1 MSAGFTGWEKSRV
14 HRVNIA
20 SMSDQLQDPHVTA
33 EYCRSELQAAGG
45 LTKIIPPAER
55 PHTMMQFGMTASTM
69 VRTYMQSL
77 PVQLRQFRK
86 PPEGPKKATY
96 CATLD
101 IVSSR
106 SRQEGGTRKSRACLL
121 SGCIRLRGFSSAF
134 KESKVSHV
142 QVITSVLP
150 QPSVCPA
157 LHAITQVFELGL
169 ATQCGQC
176 RRVEEP
182 SRIAQ
187 SSAGTHLTGRGRRW
201 NVALLT

>member
-1 MSAGFTGWEKSRV
+1 MSAGFTGCEKSRV

-20 SMSDQLQDPHVTA
+20 SMSDQLQDPHVTVTA
-33 EYCRSELQAAGG
+33 EYCRSELQTVGG

-86 PPEGPKKATY
+86 PPEGPKKTTY

-121 SGCIRLRGFSSAF
+121 SGCIRLKGFSSAS
-134 KESKVSHV
+134 KEGLAR
-142 QVITSVLP
+142 TSVLT

-157 LHAITQVFELGL
+157 LHAITQAFELGL
-169 ATQCGQC
+169 QTQCGQC

-182 SRIAQ
+182 FRIAQ

-201 NVALLT
+201 NVALPT